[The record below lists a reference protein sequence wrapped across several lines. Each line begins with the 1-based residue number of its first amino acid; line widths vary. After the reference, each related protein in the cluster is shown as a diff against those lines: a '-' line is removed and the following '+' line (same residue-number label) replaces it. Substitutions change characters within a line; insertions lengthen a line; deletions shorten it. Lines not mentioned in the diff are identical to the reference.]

1 MCVYAQSL
9 GLTLTFGASKPGAQ
23 AIVMTLLCMI
33 FGYTHCIVAPMRSAS
48 AQSLQ
53 AVLLF
58 CLGVV
63 ALSATPFAN
72 ALEGAIVA
80 GASSNNTPASTLAAR

>member
-1 MCVYAQSL
+1 M
-9 GLTLTFGASKPGAQ
+9 TLTFGASKPGAQ

-33 FGYTHCIVAPMRSAS
+33 FGYTHCIVAPMREPA